1 MKKSL
6 FICFGAMMAVS
17 AMAQTTVTYKMN
29 GLIQGDSRTL
39 TKFEYVDK
47 GEKGAN
53 QVWDYSGAKE
63 TGTMVLNQNVN
74 YGQPMGNLNVAS
86 SNLLFACDEGGEKDT
101 YFEIS
106 KDAKMYWG
114 LQSKSAKIEFN
125 EPIVDLP
132 FPFSYGDIRTGSMDG
147 VYTENTGETYPIEG
161 HYFTSADA
169 WGTLTLP
176 DGTTYNDVLRVKVE
190 KIYKQQFGSY
200 NYDIHTI
207 RYQYF
212 APGVRYPVMIAL
224 INDTQSDCNCS
235 CGKSHTEEAFYQ
247 TQTALK
253 SLKSFE
259 MDSYMADAQG
269 EFELSAYPNP
279 FKTVVNAKL
288 NAPKAATVK
297 LEILDATGRLIQSY
311 GEYNLEAGDNVVTL
325 NTASI
330 GIGQFTLRAIY
341 GGEVFTQTIIKK

>member
-6 FICFGAMMAVS
+6 SICFGAMMAVS

-39 TKFEYVDK
+39 TKFDYVDK
-47 GEKGAN
+47 SEKGAN
-53 QVWDYSGAKE
+53 QVWDFSGAKE
-63 TGTMVLNQNVN
+63 MGTMVLNQNVN

-114 LQSKSAKIEFN
+114 LQSKNAKIEFN
-125 EPIVDLP
+125 EPIIDLP

-147 VYTENTGETYPIEG
+147 LYTENSGATYPIEG
-161 HYFTSADA
+161 QYFTSADA

-190 KIYKQQFGSY
+190 KIYKQQFGSS
-200 NYDIHTI
+200 NYDIHTT

-212 APGVRYPVMIAL
+212 APGVRYPVMIA
-224 INDTQSDCNCS
+224 IISDTQSDCNCA
-235 CGKSHTEEAFYQ
+235 CGKSHTEEAYYQ

-253 SLKSFE
+253 NLKSFS
-259 MDSYMADAQG
+259 MDSYMADAEG
-269 EFELSAYPNP
+269 EFEMSAYPIP
-279 FKTVVNAKL
+279 FKTVLNAQI
-288 NAPKAATVK
+288 NAPKAAPVT
-297 LEILDATGRLIQSY
+297 LEILDATGRLVKSF
-311 GEYNLEAGDNVVTL
+311 GEHNLEAGDNVITL
-325 NTASI
+325 NTTDVVA
-330 GIGQFTLRAIY
+330 GQLVLRAIY
-341 GGEVFTQTIIKK
+341 GGEVFTKTIIKK